1 MAKIKGLN
9 KVLKKLEKFGDEAE
23 KIIEQTTEAN
33 AKELVANARS
43 LAPKDKGK
51 LAQSIIDEKVTN
63 LTYNIVVG
71 SEYGAYVEFGTGKKV
86 SVPKDLQDQADK
98 FRGGKGGTFQEGLQ
112 AIKDWCRSKG
122 IEEKFAY
129 PIFISILNEGITPQ
143 PYLYPAWVK
152 GKIRYVKDLKGDL
165 KYLTNKY
172 G

>member
-9 KVLKKLEKFGDEAE
+9 KVLKKLSKFGDEAE
-23 KIIEQTTEAN
+23 KIIAETTQAN

-63 LTYNIVVG
+63 FTYNIVVG
-71 SEYGAYVEFGTGKKV
+71 SEYGAYIEFGTGKKV
-86 SVPKDLQDQADK
+86 SVPNDLKDQADK
-98 FRGGKGGTFQEGLQ
+98 FKGGRGGTFEEGLQ
-112 AIKDWCRSKG
+112 AIKDWCRGKG

-152 GKIRYVKDLKGDL
+152 VKVQYVKDLKGDL
-165 KYLTNKY
+165 KYLTKKY

>member
-9 KVLKKLEKFGDEAE
+9 KVLKKLSKFGNEAE
-23 KIIEQTTEAN
+23 KIISETTDSN
-33 AKELVANARS
+33 AEMIVADAKV
-43 LAPKDKGK
+43 LAPINKGK
-51 LAQSIIDEKVTN
+51 LGQSIAKEEVTKLNYKV
-63 LTYNIVVG
+63 VVN
-71 SEYGAYVEFGTGKKV
+71 SPYGAYVEFGTGKKV

-98 FRGGKGGTFQEGLQ
+98 FRGGKGGTFEEGLQ

-152 GKIRYVKDLKGDL
+152 GKVRYVKDLKEDL
-165 KYLTNKY
+165 KYLTKKY